1 MKYLSAIFCFLIF
14 STIAFGQNENS
25 IHIKLLNYSKN
36 KVEFVLENIS
46 NDTLLIEQFYCEYKK
61 NHFLAKS
68 YTLSNDT
75 LIINWSNNSDSI
87 NSPYKIN
94 YHIDGKRTSTSYTI
108 LPHGKICVSIK
119 LFKNDFDKIKI
130 LKIRFNSADSISIKL
145 K

>member
-14 STIAFGQNENS
+14 ATMAFGQNENR
-25 IHIKLLNYSKN
+25 IYIKLLNHSKI

-61 NHFLAKS
+61 NHFLVKN

-87 NSPYKIN
+87 NSPYKIK
-94 YHIDGKRTSTSYTI
+94 YQIDGKSTNTSYTI
-108 LPHGKICVSIK
+108 LPHGKICISIK
-119 LFKNDFDKIKI
+119 LFKNDFDKIKT
-130 LKIRFNSADSISIKL
+130 LKIRFNSAESISIKL